1 MEKKFPFKI
10 LSVFIL
16 INSTLLLCACGTNLW
31 VNDIEQVNLISEPA
45 RLRLKIH
52 HTGQFS
58 LYSRERYDNPG
69 QDLTIYLEGDG
80 VAWVSRTE
88 PSRNPTPDDP
98 IALRLATLDSSPNI
112 VWIARPCQYITKKE
126 NPTCDPYYWTLGRL
140 APEVV
145 KAVDTAITV
154 AKHSAKASKIH
165 LVGYSGGGGLSM
177 LIAAERNDIASIRTV
192 AGNIDHAA
200 FTSLHRVT
208 PLRHS
213 LDPASV
219 AWRIRKIPQWHF
231 FGDRDKI
238 VPKSIG
244 DSYLSKGGESHCAKI
259 RALAEVTHNKGWDQV
274 WRNLLEETKLDEIN
288 QICK

>member
-1 MEKKFPFKI
+1 
-10 LSVFIL
+10 
-16 INSTLLLCACGTNLW
+16 
-31 VNDIEQVNLISEPA
+31 
-45 RLRLKIH
+45 
-52 HTGQFS
+52 
-58 LYSRERYDNPG
+58 
-69 QDLTIYLEGDG
+69 
-80 VAWVSRTE
+80 
-88 PSRNPTPDDP
+88 
-98 IALRLATLDSSPNI
+98 
-112 VWIARPCQYITKKE
+112 
-126 NPTCDPYYWTLGRL
+126 
-140 APEVV
+140 
-145 KAVDTAITV
+145 
-154 AKHSAKASKIH
+154 
-165 LVGYSGGGGLSM
+165 M